1 MTEYS
6 FIDGLLDSYNPILF
20 VISIVICIRKAL
32 LRQTHKVI
40 RICSMFAVSF
50 GYVYGM
56 FLLDKHVQLW
66 ASFGLDYSTHTA
78 FAIAVSM
85 TICSVKQW
93 VEVLMI
99 LFCFYVV
106 GMLFMD
112 FHTVEDIVATSVVIA
127 IPLFVAQYFIIQKTR
142 SKNMEE
148 AVSSS

>member
-6 FIDGLLDSYNPILF
+6 FIDGVLDTYNPLLF
-20 VISIVICIRKAL
+20 VISLIIGARKIIK
-32 LRQTHKVI
+32 RQTHKVV
-40 RICSMFAVSF
+40 RLVAMMAVSF

-56 FLLDKHVQLW
+56 YFLDKHMQIW
-66 ASFGLDYSTHTA
+66 TSFGLDYSTHTA

-127 IPLFVAQYFIIQKTR
+127 IPLFIAQYFIIQKTQL
-142 SKNMEE
+142 KDMED